1 MCIRDRVELVI
12 KVDLVVEKHQVVVMV
27 QEEMLEVF
35 LTMTIRLD
43 TVVVFGITLVHLVVT
58 HMELV
63 VVELVVQGIIQHVDM
78 QELVDMV

>member
-1 MCIRDRVELVI
+1 MELVI

-43 TVVVFGITLVHLVVT
+43 TVVVFGITLVHLVVI

-63 VVELVVQGIIQHVDM
+63 AVVQEVQDTIQHVDM

>member
-1 MCIRDRVELVI
+1 MELVI

-43 TVVVFGITLVHLVVT
+43 TVVVFGITLVHLVVI

-63 VVELVVQGIIQHVDM
+63 EVVQEVQDTIQHVDM

>member
-1 MCIRDRVELVI
+1 MELVI

-43 TVVVFGITLVHLVVT
+43 TVVVFGITLVHLVVI

-63 VVELVVQGIIQHVDM
+63 AVVQEVQDTIQHVDM
-78 QELVDMV
+78 QELVDLL

>member
-1 MCIRDRVELVI
+1 VELVI

-43 TVVVFGITLVHLVVT
+43 TVVVFGITLVHLVVI

-63 VVELVVQGIIQHVDM
+63 AVVQEVQDTIQHVDM

>member
-1 MCIRDRVELVI
+1 MELVI

>member
-1 MCIRDRVELVI
+1 MELVI

-63 VVELVVQGIIQHVDM
+63 VVELVVQGITQHVDM